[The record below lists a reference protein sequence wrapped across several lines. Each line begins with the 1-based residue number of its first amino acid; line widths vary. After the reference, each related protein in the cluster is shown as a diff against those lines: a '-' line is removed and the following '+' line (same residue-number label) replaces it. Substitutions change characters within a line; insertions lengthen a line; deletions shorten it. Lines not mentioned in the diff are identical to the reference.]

1 MMMTFNDT
9 IWPPYHYLDDI
20 LVGSD
25 SYSCL
30 KENGQSELVA
40 QNNVEYVS
48 I

>member
-1 MMMTFNDT
+1 MIFTFNYT
-9 IWPPYHYLDDI
+9 YCPPYHYLDDI
-20 LVGSD
+20 LVGSE

-30 KENGQSELVA
+30 KENDHSELVA

>member
-1 MMMTFNDT
+1 MIFTYNDT
-9 IWPPYHYLDDI
+9 CCPPYHYFDNI

-30 KENGQSELVA
+30 KENDKPELA
-40 QNNVEYVS
+40 GQNNVEYVS